1 MKFGVIAAA
10 ALAVAGSASAAAGE
24 IFSYEKTFGDWPEGC
39 APKEVGVRIVKRR
52 VTKRK
57 GLPDTSTARG
67 RMSPI
72 QSQAC
77 GLMRSNTR
85 V

>member
-1 MKFGVIAAA
+1 MKFGVIVAA

-39 APKEVGVRIVKRR
+39 APKEVGARIVRQFLSTEPEGYKA
-52 VTKRK
+52 K
-57 GLPDTSTARG
+57 GFTGHKYGEGVQIG
-67 RMSPI
+67 R
-72 QSQAC
+72 AH
-77 GLMRSNTR
+77 